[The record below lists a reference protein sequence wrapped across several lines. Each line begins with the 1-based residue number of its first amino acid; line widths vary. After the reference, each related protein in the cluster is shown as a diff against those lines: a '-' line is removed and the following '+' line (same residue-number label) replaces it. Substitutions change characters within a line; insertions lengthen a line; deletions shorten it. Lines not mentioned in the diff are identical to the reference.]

1 MTYIKP
7 LGKFEHS
14 RAKHVKPVVSRT
26 LVNPADYGP
35 PTEGSCD
42 GYEAGRLLATWGPA
56 AVDAICE
63 RVAKEGGRS

>member
-1 MTYIKP
+1 MTFQKP
-7 LGKFEHS
+7 LGDFQHS
-14 RAKHVKPVVSRT
+14 RAKQLKPIVSRT

-35 PTEGSCD
+35 PTTGPCD
-42 GYEAGRLLATWGPA
+42 GYEAGRLLATWGPE